1 MGDGRFFRPFRSI
14 YWNHLYCAVGG
25 YANPV
30 DTSLISSSSNDN
42 TLSFV
47 QDNGCDIGS
56 GGFGYWYSISS
67 PLLIRMNLGEP
78 VPPTSIDSE
87 IFNGTLSI
95 YPNPNTGVF
104 NVDLINVM
112 DGKYTISVDNLLG
125 QEVYSETRNVINTS
139 TNIVNLSNLTK
150 GVYMIN
156 IENNDTS
163 INRKIIIE

>member
-1 MGDGRFFRPFRSI
+1 M
-14 YWNHLYCAVGG
+14 L
-25 YANPV
+25 NPV

-78 VPPTSIDSE
+78 TPPTSIDSE

-95 YPNPNTGVF
+95 YPNPNKGVF
-104 NVDLINVM
+104 NLDLINVQ